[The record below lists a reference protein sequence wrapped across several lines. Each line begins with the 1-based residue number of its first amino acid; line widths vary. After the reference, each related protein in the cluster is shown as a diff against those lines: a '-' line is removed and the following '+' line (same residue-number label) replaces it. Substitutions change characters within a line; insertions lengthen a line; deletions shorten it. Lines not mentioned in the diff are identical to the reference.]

1 MEKKEIIKSLIR
13 EFHHRPL
20 PKYTV
25 REIAIPLNVEKIIT
39 LIGARRSGKTFL
51 LYQLIDRLLR
61 EKDKTDL
68 IFLNFEDERLDLVA
82 QEADLILQAY
92 RELYPGRDMASC
104 YFFFDEI
111 QNLTGWERFVRRL
124 YDTVSNH
131 VFLTGSNAR
140 LLSSEIS
147 TSLRGRSIS
156 YEVFPLSF
164 REYLS
169 FRGII
174 VDFYIP
180 ETKGAIYNALE
191 SYLEFGGFP
200 ELVSIADDEVRRRIL
215 QEYFDVMLFRDLV
228 ERYEI
233 KNLIALKFFIK
244 RLFSSATKQ
253 VSINRIYNDLKSA
266 GIRIGKNSLYDF
278 LEYAEAIFLVQTLKK
293 YSPKVSVQEFG
304 ERKVF
309 IIDNGLLNSVVFK
322 FSADRG
328 KAMEQVVFWE
338 LRRRGNQ
345 IYFLKNGYECDFV
358 TVSKSGGI
366 TGVIQVCSDIS
377 DPHTLSREMKG
388 ISTACKR
395 SGTSQGIII
404 TYDQQ
409 DKIEKDGVIINL
421 IPLPVF
427 ISQDYSTQ
435 LLSQAMVP

>member
-13 EFHHRPL
+13 EFHYRPL
-20 PKYTV
+20 PQYTP
-25 REIAIPLNVEKIIT
+25 REIDVPLKVEKIVT
-39 LIGARRSGKTFL
+39 LIGVRRSGKTFV
-51 LYQLIDRLLR
+51 LYQLIDRLFR
-61 EKDKTDL
+61 ETDKTDL
-68 IFLNFEDERLDLVA
+68 IFINFEDERLDLA
-82 QEADLILQAY
+82 TREADLILQAY

-111 QNLTGWERFVRRL
+111 QNLPGWEGFVRRL
-124 YDTVSNH
+124 YDTVSH
-131 VFLTGSNAR
+131 HIFLTGSNAR
-140 LLSSEIS
+140 MLSSEIS

-169 FRGII
+169 FRGIP

-180 ETKGAIYNALE
+180 ETKAAIYNALE

-200 ELVSIADDEVRRRIL
+200 ELVSMADEDVRYRIL

-233 KNLIALKFFIK
+233 KNLIALKFFLK

-253 VSINRIYNDLKSA
+253 VSINRIYNDLKAA
-266 GIRIGKNSLYDF
+266 GIRTGKNSLYNF
-278 LEYAEAIFLVQTLKK
+278 LEQAEAIFLVQTLKK

-304 ERKVF
+304 ERKIF

-322 FSADRG
+322 FSDDRG

-338 LRRRGNQ
+338 LRRRGEQ
-345 IYFLKNGYECDFV
+345 FFFSKNGYECDFV
-358 TVSKSGGI
+358 IVSRSGDVTDI
-366 TGVIQVCSDIS
+366 IQVCSDLS
-377 DPHTLSREMKG
+377 DPHTLSREKKG
-388 ISTACKR
+388 ISMTCKR
-395 SGTSQGIII
+395 SGASHGTII

-409 DKIEKDGVIINL
+409 DKIEEGGITTDLV
-421 IPLPVF
+421 PLPVF
-427 ISQDYSTQ
+427 LSQDH
-435 LLSQAMVP
+435 LS

>member
-13 EFHHRPL
+13 EFHYKPL
-20 PKYTV
+20 PQYTP
-25 REIAIPLNVEKIIT
+25 REIDVPLKVKKIVT
-39 LIGARRSGKTFL
+39 LIGVRRSGKTFV

-61 EKDKTDL
+61 ETDKTDL
-68 IFLNFEDERLDLVA
+68 IFINFEDERLDLA
-82 QEADLILQAY
+82 TREADLILQAY

-111 QNLTGWERFVRRL
+111 QNLPGWEGFVRRL
-124 YDTVSNH
+124 YDTVSH
-131 VFLTGSNAR
+131 HIFLTGSNAR
-140 LLSSEIS
+140 MLSSEIS

-169 FRGII
+169 FRGIP

-180 ETKGAIYNALE
+180 ETKAAIYNALE

-200 ELVSIADDEVRRRIL
+200 ELVSMADEDVRYRIL

-233 KNLIALKFFIK
+233 KNLIALKFFLK

-253 VSINRIYNDLKSA
+253 VSINRIYNDLKAA
-266 GIRIGKNSLYDF
+266 GIRIGKNSLYNF
-278 LEYAEAIFLVQTLKK
+278 LEQAEAIFLVQTLKK

-304 ERKVF
+304 ERKIF

-322 FSADRG
+322 FSDDRG

-338 LRRRGNQ
+338 LRRRGKQ
-345 IYFLKNGYECDFV
+345 FFFSKNGYECDFV
-358 TVSKSGGI
+358 IVSRSGDVTDI
-366 TGVIQVCSDIS
+366 IQVCSDLS
-377 DPHTLSREMKG
+377 DPHTLSREKKG
-388 ISTACKR
+388 ISMTCKL
-395 SGTSQGIII
+395 SGAFHGTII

-409 DKIEKDGVIINL
+409 DKIEEGGIIIDL
-421 IPLPVF
+421 VPLPVF
-427 ISQDYSTQ
+427 LSQDH
-435 LLSQAMVP
+435 LS

>member
-1 MEKKEIIKSLIR
+1 MQKKEIIKSLIR

-20 PKYTV
+20 PKYTA
-25 REIAIPLNVEKIIT
+25 REIAIPLKVEKIIT

-61 EKDKTDL
+61 ETDKTNL
-68 IFLNFEDERLDLVA
+68 IFLNFEDERLGLVI

-111 QNLTGWERFVRRL
+111 QNLPGWERFVRRL
-124 YDTVSNH
+124 YDTVSTH
-131 VFLTGSNAR
+131 IFLTGSNAR

-169 FRGII
+169 FRGIT

-200 ELVSIADDEVRRRIL
+200 ELVSIADDEVRSRIL

-253 VSINRIYNDLKSA
+253 VSIHRIYNDLKSA

-278 LEYAEAIFLVQTLKK
+278 LEQAEAIFLVQTLKK

-304 ERKVF
+304 ERKIF

-338 LRRRGNQ
+338 LRRRGKQ
-345 IYFLKNGYECDFV
+345 FYFLKNGYECDFI
-358 TVSKSGGI
+358 TVSRSGMI
-366 TGVIQVCSDIS
+366 TDVIQVCSDLS
-377 DPHTLSREMKG
+377 DPLTLSREMKG
-388 ISTACKR
+388 IRKTCKR
-395 SGTSQGIII
+395 LGKSQGTII
-404 TYDQQ
+404 TYDQEN
-409 DKIEKDGVIINL
+409 KIKEDGVITNL

-427 ISQDYSTQ
+427 ISQDYST
-435 LLSQAMVP
+435 

>member
-13 EFHHRPL
+13 EFHYRPL
-20 PKYTV
+20 PQYSP
-25 REIAIPLNVEKIIT
+25 REIDVPLKVEKIVT
-39 LIGARRSGKTFL
+39 LIGARRSGKTFV

-61 EKDKTDL
+61 ETDKTDL
-68 IFLNFEDERLDLVA
+68 IFINFEDERLDLA
-82 QEADLILQAY
+82 THEADLILRAY

-111 QNLTGWERFVRRL
+111 QNLPGWEGFVRRI
-124 YDTVSNH
+124 YDTVSRH

-140 LLSSEIS
+140 MLSSEIS

-169 FRGII
+169 FRGIP

-180 ETKGAIYNALE
+180 ETKAAIYNALE

-200 ELVSIADDEVRRRIL
+200 ELVSIADEDIKYRVL

-233 KNLIALKFFIK
+233 KNLIALKFFLK

-253 VSINRIYNDLKSA
+253 VSINRIYNDLKAA
-266 GIRIGKNSLYDF
+266 GIKIGKNSLYNF
-278 LEYAEAIFLVQTLKK
+278 LEQAEAIFLVQTLKK

-304 ERKVF
+304 ERKIF

-322 FSADRG
+322 FSDDRG

-338 LRRRGNQ
+338 LRRRGKQ
-345 IYFLKNGYECDFV
+345 FLFSKNGYECDFV
-358 TVSKSGGI
+358 VVSRSGDVTDI
-366 TGVIQVCSDIS
+366 IQVCSDLS
-377 DPHTLSREMKG
+377 DPHTLSREKKG
-388 ISTACKR
+388 IRMACNR
-395 SGTSQGIII
+395 SGVFHGTII
-404 TYDQQ
+404 TYDQH
-409 DKIEKDGVIINL
+409 DKIEEGGIVIDL
-421 IPLPVF
+421 ISLPVF
-427 ISQDYSTQ
+427 LSQDHS
-435 LLSQAMVP
+435 A